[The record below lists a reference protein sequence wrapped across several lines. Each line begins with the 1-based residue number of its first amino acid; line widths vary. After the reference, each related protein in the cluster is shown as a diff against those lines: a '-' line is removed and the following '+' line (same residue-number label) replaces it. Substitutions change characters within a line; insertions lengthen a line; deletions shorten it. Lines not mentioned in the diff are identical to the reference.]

1 VSGLV
6 EHPRVN
12 TLAMVCAL
20 CSPPSRARNL
30 SALTHRSRD
39 LVCDVR
45 QIAHHTI
52 GGLQHITHSFV
63 CIVSLFVA
71 KCLQDGA
78 DGEAQPTYVIR
89 PDYHAKFKPREVSV
103 LVREVVKS
111 HLNDKKCV
119 LATTQACSFLVL
131 CPAVLA
137 LTRSC
142 GSLPTNRFVL
152 LQKNCHALPHCLS
165 SCTPNKR
172 CLGAG
177 RTRICAATMHAK
189 MGLLLWLWLACP
201 MLMVAQFI
209 SCHMATDKTN

>member
-1 VSGLV
+1 MYVRPHTTPLEGC
-6 EHPRVN
+6 N
-12 TLAMVCAL
+12 TSL
-20 CSPPSRARNL
+20 
-30 SALTHRSRD
+30 
-39 LVCDVR
+39 
-45 QIAHHTI
+45 IA
-52 GGLQHITHSFV
+52 FV
-63 CIVSLFVA
+63 CVVSLFVA

-78 DGEAQPTYVIR
+78 DGDAQPTYVIR

-119 LATTQACSFLVL
+119 LATTQACSYLVL

-137 LTRSC
+137 LARSC
-142 GSLPTNRFVL
+142 VSLPTNRFVL

-189 MGLLLWLWLACP
+189 MRLLWPWLACP

-209 SCHMATDKTN
+209 SCHMASDKTN